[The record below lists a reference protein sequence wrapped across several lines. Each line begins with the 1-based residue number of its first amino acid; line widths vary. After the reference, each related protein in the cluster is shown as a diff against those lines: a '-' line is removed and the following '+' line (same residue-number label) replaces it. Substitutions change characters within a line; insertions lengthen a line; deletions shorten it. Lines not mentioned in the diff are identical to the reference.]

1 MKQKKIWMPYL
12 TIGIS
17 LIMIVSCGKTLIG
30 YIMSI
35 NHNYVNQT
43 NQDLTMEIYNQHDE
57 LFKSFTIENGDT
69 INTHSTRGWGPELFH
84 IEYQVGDSVIVKFAD
99 AKCLTYTDNLD
110 NPNNKIFN
118 IDDYDNFDTRL
129 IEPGVTYNLYYT
141 FTEEDYNLAV
151 DCE

>member
-1 MKQKKIWMPYL
+1 MKQKKIWMTYL

-17 LIMIVSCGKTLIG
+17 LMILGSCIKADVEYLL
-30 YIMSI
+30 SL

-57 LFKSFTIENGDT
+57 LFKSFTIEKGDT
-69 INTHSTRGWGPELFH
+69 INSHSTRGRGPQLFH
-84 IEYQVGDSVIVKFAD
+84 IEYQDGDSVIVKFAD
-99 AKCLTYTDNLD
+99 DKCLTYTDNLD

-129 IEPGVTYNLYYT
+129 IEPGVRYNLYYT

>member
-1 MKQKKIWMPYL
+1 MRQKKIWMPYM

-17 LIMIVSCGKTLIG
+17 LIMIVSCGKTLG
-30 YIMSI
+30 YLLIL

-57 LFKSFTIENGDT
+57 LFKSFTIEKGDT
-69 INTHSTRGWGPELFH
+69 INSHSTRGRGPQLFH
-84 IEYQVGDSVIVKFAD
+84 IEYQDGDSVIVKFAD
-99 AKCLTYTDNLD
+99 DKCLTYTDNLD

-129 IEPGVTYNLYYT
+129 IEPGVRYNLYYT

>member
-1 MKQKKIWMPYL
+1 MKQKKIWMTYL

-17 LIMIVSCGKTLIG
+17 LMMVVSCGKKDIG
-30 YIMSI
+30 HIMII

-43 NQDLTMEIYNQHDE
+43 NHDLTMEIYNQHDE
-57 LFKSFTIENGDT
+57 LFKSFTIEKGDT
-69 INTHSTRGWGPELFH
+69 INSHITREDGPFLFH
-84 IEYQVGDSVIVKFAD
+84 IKDQVGDSVIVKFAD

-129 IEPGVTYNLYYT
+129 IEPGVRYNLYYT